1 MSIEKFIA
9 EKIFRARAEA
19 QRILVIYDPEQRYLE
34 IVKTLPAPQL
44 RVICADESWVVAR
57 EQAMELLL
65 QLASQPNLSAVIWT
79 PVPLPTTDR
88 HRQSDPFAVAAVIG
102 GAQGIFPAGADDE
115 YQALC
120 LKAYPDFH
128 AKIHELFRDGRTPAF
143 TLINQ
148 LQQGQQWP
156 ELQAAL
162 GGTTQDRLSSREIIE
177 KILID
182 QHLEGKLQDGGD
194 WIAELRQVLEAALGL
209 SDLPVMRRSS
219 EFRSYLWRV
228 ILFSEFVFDGSD
240 DLPDVLKRLPRA
252 SVGAKEMIYDLCDRM
267 RGHSENRETY
277 IQFAQMV
284 EEQLQLVRLVGGM
297 ASLGFRDTFAFEE
310 KLFLDRFCRAISQ
323 GDLATV
329 GKIVAH
335 RLSSLWI
342 ALAERQGRRS
352 EWQAAKAAVELLE
365 AAASFTEPPRQL
377 AAITAAY
384 QQDYHQL
391 DRAHRLLEQAVGQRS
406 EEHDGLDQVLNLA
419 REKYRDC
426 VSRLHATFL
435 RAVEVE
441 GWPPTGAGLL
451 ENGRIFA
458 EIVEPLL
465 AQGRKVA
472 YLLIDSLRYELAADL
487 KETLLLQYPTELRLS
502 YAQLPTYTEVGMAS
516 LMPGAKAQL
525 SLREKDLGGGKRKLV
540 THLGDRPVTDP
551 TTRFNYLRELK
562 GDQCAQEKIE
572 RFRQAGRPSI
582 DARVKLYLVRGSDID
597 EAGHAT
603 ESQAMQQ
610 LPAMMTDISKA
621 LAKLTQMG
629 FETAVIVTD
638 HGFMLKPQYG
648 AGDGCTK
655 PAGDWLVEKARCLL
669 GTGGRQDDPAN
680 CVIDRAKLGIR
691 GDFSQFV
698 TPRAFL
704 AYDGTTGYFHEGLSP
719 QENLLPC
726 MIVQLKVSVEPAAGL
741 PQIYLNYRGKD
752 TVTTRRPSITVDWKE
767 EDLFAQKEISLLI
780 QVVDPDGNE
789 VAGLQID
796 DNVDPTTQRVIL
808 SPRKATKFGIILKDG
823 FAGKFTVKA
832 LDGRTL
838 LEYASLSLTTNFTY

>member
-1 MSIEKFIA
+1 
-9 EKIFRARAEA
+9 
-19 QRILVIYDPEQRYLE
+19 
-34 IVKTLPAPQL
+34 
-44 RVICADESWVVAR
+44 
-57 EQAMELLL
+57 
-65 QLASQPNLSAVIWT
+65 
-79 PVPLPTTDR
+79 
-88 HRQSDPFAVAAVIG
+88 
-102 GAQGIFPAGADDE
+102 
-115 YQALC
+115 
-120 LKAYPDFH
+120 
-128 AKIHELFRDGRTPAF
+128 
-143 TLINQ
+143 
-148 LQQGQQWP
+148 
-156 ELQAAL
+156 
-162 GGTTQDRLSSREIIE
+162 
-177 KILID
+177 
-182 QHLEGKLQDGGD
+182 
-194 WIAELRQVLEAALGL
+194 
-209 SDLPVMRRSS
+209 
-219 EFRSYLWRV
+219 
-228 ILFSEFVFDGSD
+228 
-240 DLPDVLKRLPRA
+240 
-252 SVGAKEMIYDLCDRM
+252 
-267 RGHSENRETY
+267 
-277 IQFAQMV
+277 
-284 EEQLQLVRLVGGM
+284 
-297 ASLGFRDTFAFEE
+297 
-310 KLFLDRFCRAISQ
+310 
-323 GDLATV
+323 V

-335 RLSSLWI
+335 RLNSLWI

-352 EWQAAKAAVELLE
+352 EWQAAKAAVELLD
-365 AAASFTEPPRQL
+365 AAASFAEPPRQL

-384 QQDYHQL
+384 QQDYYRL

-426 VSRLHATFL
+426 VSRLHTAFL
-435 RAVEVE
+435 RAVEME

-458 EIVEPLL
+458 EVVEPLL

-502 YAQLPTYTEVGMAS
+502 FAQLPTYTEVGMAS

-525 SLREKDLGGGKRKLV
+525 NLREKDLGGGKRKLV

-551 TTRFNYLRELK
+551 TTRFNYLREFK
-562 GDQCAQEKIE
+562 GDQCAHEKIE

-582 DARVKLYLVRGSDID
+582 DDRVKLYVVRGSDID

-655 PAGDWLVEKARCLL
+655 PAGDWLIEKARCLL

-680 CVIDRAKLGIR
+680 CVIDRAKLGIQ

-726 MIVQLKVSVEPAAGL
+726 MIVQLKVATEPSTGR
-741 PQIYLNYRGKD
+741 PEIYLNYRGKN
-752 TVTTRRPSITVDWKE
+752 TVTTRRPSLTVDWKE
-767 EDLFAQKEISLLI
+767 DLFDQQELSLLI
-780 QVVDPDGNE
+780 QVVDTDGNE

-796 DNVDPTTQRVIL
+796 ENVDPTTQRVIL
-808 SPRKATKFGIILKDG
+808 SPRKATKFAIILKDG
-823 FAGKFTVKA
+823 FAGRFTVKA